1 MDHRQIDPP
10 EHDRRLTSI
19 YLMIDRTQGPVAVV
33 SIVGPYHSGK
43 SFMLNQ
49 LVRALA
55 DYTVAGEPNPGY
67 VRMPAYTYAYV

>member
-1 MDHRQIDPP
+1 M
-10 EHDRRLTSI
+10 
-19 YLMIDRTQGPVAVV
+19 AVV

-67 VRMPAYTYAYV
+67 VRADACSMHAPNGSEGEPSR

>member
-1 MDHRQIDPP
+1 MV
-10 EHDRRLTSI
+10 DRN
-19 YLMIDRTQGPVAVV
+19 QGPVAVV

-55 DYTVAGEPNPGY
+55 DYSVAGEPNPGY
-67 VRMPAYTYAYV
+67 VRADAYMHLWL